1 MNDPVSQTAVPE
13 ERIQVVVEQTAPN
26 VAVLRLTGD
35 VDLLTAGVLH
45 DRLWPHLERSN
56 SAVVLDFTKV
66 DFLGSAGL
74 SELVAANDTATR
86 GNVRLFLVA
95 SSRTVLRPLEITG
108 LHTLFE
114 VFDSVE
120 EALRQV

>member
-1 MNDPVSQTAVPE
+1 MNEPVRETVAPE
-13 ERIQVVVEQTAPN
+13 DRIQIAVEQAAPD

-35 VDLLTAGVLH
+35 LDLLTAGVLH
-45 DRLWPHLERSN
+45 DRLWPHLDRAN
-56 SAVVLDFTKV
+56 SAIVLDFTQV
-66 DFLGSAGL
+66 GFLGSAGL

-86 GNVRLFLVA
+86 GGVRLFLVA

-108 LHTLFE
+108 LRPLFQ

-120 EALRQV
+120 AALRQV